1 MADKAVLETQMSMCV
16 THLAFIEKEKRE
28 WEEIT
33 QEGIEKN

>member
-1 MADKAVLETQMSMCV
+1 MSMSV
-16 THLAFIEKEKRE
+16 PHLAFIEKEKRE